1 MVYLH
6 VRLRRSLVAA
16 LLLALAACAA
26 PQPPDQPAAAFLPP
40 AAPEVAPEVLAMY
53 GAVADGDLTI
63 PAVPARYLTER
74 NRRQIVDYWTDEA
87 PGTIVVDPWDRFL
100 YFVLEGGRAI
110 RYGIAVGED
119 GRSFSGEG
127 TIPFTR
133 EWPRWTPTPNMLEED
148 PDLYEPHRGGMEG
161 GLENPLGAR
170 ALYLFQG
177 GQDTLYRIHGTNH
190 PWSIG
195 EATSAGCIR
204 LFNQD
209 ILDLHE
215 RVDAG
220 TRVVVLSEDE
230 AGKGAR
236 LSQAMAGPAGAPAG
250 GASSPSRAGT

>member
-1 MVYLH
+1 MAFPN
-6 VRLRRSLVAA
+6 VRLHRSLLVVP
-16 LLLALAACAA
+16 LLALAACAA

-40 AAPEVAPEVLAMY
+40 AAPEVAPDVLAMY

-63 PAVPARYLTER
+63 PTVPTRYLTER

-100 YFVLEGGRAI
+100 YYVLADDRAI

-119 GRSFSGEG
+119 GRGFSGEG

-133 EWPRWTPTPNMLEED
+133 EWPRWTPTPNMLAED

-161 GLENPLGAR
+161 GLENPLGTR

-209 ILDLHE
+209 ILDLHG

-230 AGKGAR
+230 AGKGTVSPR
-236 LSQAMAGPAGAPAG
+236 QLAGPPAIG
-250 GASSPSRAGT
+250 DAASALVPPGT

>member
-1 MVYLH
+1 MAFPN
-6 VRLRRSLVAA
+6 VRLHRSLLVVP
-16 LLLALAACAA
+16 LLALAACAA

-40 AAPEVAPEVLAMY
+40 AAPEVAPDVLAMY

-63 PAVPARYLTER
+63 PTVPTRYLTER

-100 YFVLEGGRAI
+100 YFVLGNDRAI

-119 GRSFSGEG
+119 GRGFSGEG

-161 GLENPLGAR
+161 GLDNPLGAR
-170 ALYLFQG
+170 ALYLFQS

-215 RVDAG
+215 RVVAG
-220 TRVVVLSEDE
+220 ARVIVLAEDE

-236 LSQAMAGPAGAPAG
+236 PSQAMAGPAGAPAG
-250 GASSPSRAGT
+250 GSPSPSRAGT